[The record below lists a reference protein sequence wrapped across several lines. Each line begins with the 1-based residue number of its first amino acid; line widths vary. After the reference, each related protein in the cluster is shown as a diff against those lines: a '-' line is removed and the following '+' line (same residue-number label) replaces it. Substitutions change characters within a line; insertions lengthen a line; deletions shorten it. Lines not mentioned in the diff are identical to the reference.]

1 MWTLLIGIKT
11 IFHKF
16 YNMCL
21 GAFVLDTTIKLKNNM
36 NEDAK
41 YNSNFLKVEQID
53 NEFFK
58 KFKKPFNASNTRV
71 DRI

>member
-1 MWTLLIGIKT
+1 
-11 IFHKF
+11 
-16 YNMCL
+16 MCL